1 MIIDSF
7 MLPTLACC
15 RLPWWIH
22 HPCWCNQYSD
32 HRRACQ
38 PYCVLRWVYAAK
50 GKQWVYKEANKGGRP
65 SLFATSWISV
75 YVYTVIRWVD
85 SHVLSPD
92 LAVAVI
98 TGAVPPLN
106 GGLTIV
112 ASATF
117 LAGGSVWTYTT
128 GPANAERLE
137 SPGPLNTSVHI
148 QVKDTVHER
157 TYLRMCIL
165 NWWIQAS
172 SKPKYVCMYVHGQ
185 KAWSSYM
192 RM

>member
-1 MIIDSF
+1 MHVAGYHDGFTIPAGATSILITEEPVNPIVF
-7 MLPTLACC
+7 LGECMLPRASSEYTKKLTKGEDPPY
-15 RLPWWIH
+15 LQH
-22 HPCWCNQYSD
+22 HEFLSM
-32 HRRACQ
+32 
-38 PYCVLRWVYAAK
+38 
-50 GKQWVYKEANKGGRP
+50 
-65 SLFATSWISV
+65 

-165 NWWIQAS
+165 N
-172 SKPKYVCMYVHGQ
+172 
-185 KAWSSYM
+185 
-192 RM
+192 

>member
-1 MIIDSF
+1 M
-7 MLPTLACC
+7 
-15 RLPWWIH
+15 
-22 HPCWCNQYSD
+22 
-32 HRRACQ
+32 
-38 PYCVLRWVYAAK
+38 YAAK
-50 GKQWVYKEANKGGRP
+50 GKQWVYKKGYQREDP
-65 SLFATSWISV
+65 PYLQHHACLSV
-75 YVYTVIRWVD
+75 YTYTVIRWVD
-85 SHVLSPD
+85 NYVLSPG

-98 TGAVPPLN
+98 TGAIPPLN

-157 TYLRMCIL
+157 TYI
-165 NWWIQAS
+165 
-172 SKPKYVCMYVHGQ
+172 
-185 KAWSSYM
+185 
-192 RM
+192 